1 MKNLGQLMKQAQ
13 AMQTK
18 MAEMQEKLEM
28 LEVSGSAGAG
38 MVTVTLNG
46 KGEARRVKIDPSLF
60 NADDSEVVEDLIVAA
75 FADAKG
81 KLETMVA
88 EEMSKLTGGLSLP
101 PGFNLPI

>member
-1 MKNLGQLMKQAQ
+1 MKNLGQMMKQAQ
-13 AMQTK
+13 QMQAK
-18 MAEMQEKLEM
+18 MQELQDRLAGM
-28 LEVSGSAGAG
+28 QLTGSAGGG